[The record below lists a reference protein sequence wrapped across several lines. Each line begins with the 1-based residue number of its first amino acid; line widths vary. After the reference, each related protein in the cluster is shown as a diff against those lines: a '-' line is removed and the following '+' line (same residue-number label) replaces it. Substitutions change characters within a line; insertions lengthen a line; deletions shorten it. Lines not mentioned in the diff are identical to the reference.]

1 MQLIII
7 SLIVGICI
15 GYFDLLPS
23 KITAL
28 ANHLVL
34 GGLFVLLFV
43 MGFEIGINQ
52 KILNNLDQ
60 LGVEA
65 ILLAG
70 GSIIGS
76 IVMILLFNSTVKG
89 EE

>member
-1 MQLIII
+1 MELIIL

-15 GYFDLLPS
+15 GYFDLLPDE
-23 KITAL
+23 ITDL
-28 ANHLVL
+28 AHYLIL

-43 MGFEIGINQ
+43 MGFEIGNND
-52 KILNNLDQ
+52 KILQNLNQ
-60 LGVEA
+60 IGLEA

-76 IVMILLFNSTVKG
+76 LLMIYFFHSYLK